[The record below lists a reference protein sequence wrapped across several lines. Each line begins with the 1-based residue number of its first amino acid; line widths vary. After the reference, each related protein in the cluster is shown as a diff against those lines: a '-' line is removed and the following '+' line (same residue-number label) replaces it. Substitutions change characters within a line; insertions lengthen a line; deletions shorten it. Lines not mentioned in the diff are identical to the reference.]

1 MIFEDTH
8 VAVILVEIL
17 NSIVINRDTKMKVI
31 LWNSST
37 PKHRFRHQN
46 QNASKFVVEQ
56 VAIQCNGSHLG
67 YNLEFHLS
75 ANDMI

>member
-17 NSIVINRDTKMKVI
+17 YSIVIYRDSKI
-31 LWNSST
+31 IAIPWNSWT
-37 PKHRFRHQN
+37 QKHRFRHQN

-75 ANDMI
+75 ANDVI